1 MSPSLVPYDPRASRR
16 SLFQALLEAHRRH
29 GGKTQALVDLDDRV
43 LDYDTIVKGAFA
55 LGHALKRGTRDGES
69 VGVLNHSSG
78 SMSPRTTNRH
88 LHLPFFFGSYLMTIL
103 ITVSFLSTSWRTA
116 PSSRVMRS
124 SSRLLISSLYACT
137 HDAT

>member
-16 SLFQALLEAHRRH
+16 SLFQALLEARRRH

-69 VGVLNHSSG
+69 VGVL
-78 SMSPRTTNRH
+78 
-88 LHLPFFFGSYLMTIL
+88 LPTGAAAAVTFFGISAYGRVPTMLN
-103 ITVSFLSTSWRTA
+103 FTSGRMVPTDR
-116 PSSRVMRS
+116 PKQ
-124 SSRLLISSLYACT
+124 
-137 HDAT
+137 